1 MGFPK
6 RLLGDD
12 EILVLSLRPHVKVLF
27 VPALVLVLVAPAAA
41 LLAAYVPDWSVQPWL
56 RGAIAVVAG
65 VMLLRWTVW
74 PFTVWWNQVYAITTS
89 RLVIREGVF
98 NRSGHDMP
106 LIRLNDVSFEH
117 NVWERMLGCGTLM
130 VESAGE
136 RGQIVL
142 DDVPKVEQVQR
153 TLYQLSDDART
164 SARGVA
170 ENPEQDVDADLA
182 DRDELPGNDPGTR
195 SGRDVDEL
203 KDTLEFDDDGGSP
216 GDAGRGRYR

>member
-27 VPALVLVLVAPAAA
+27 VPTVVLLVVTPAAA
-41 LLAAYVPDWSVQPWL
+41 LLAGYVPDWSVQPWL
-56 RGAIAVVAG
+56 RGAIGVVAAAI
-65 VMLLRWTVW
+65 LLRWTVW
-74 PFTVWWNQVYAITTS
+74 PFMVWWNQVYAVTTR

-106 LIRLNDVSFEH
+106 LTRLNDVSFEH

-142 DDVPKVEQVQR
+142 DDVPKVERVQR
-153 TLYQLSDDART
+153 TLYRLSDDART
-164 SARGVA
+164 SAQGKA
-170 ENPEQDVDADLA
+170 ERPEADVDPDLA
-182 DRDELPGNDPGTR
+182 DRDELPGNDAEPGDGDR
-195 SGRDVDEL
+195 EDHNRA
-203 KDTLEFDDDGGSP
+203 DTLKLDERDGGSGG
-216 GDAGRGRYR
+216 GDHR